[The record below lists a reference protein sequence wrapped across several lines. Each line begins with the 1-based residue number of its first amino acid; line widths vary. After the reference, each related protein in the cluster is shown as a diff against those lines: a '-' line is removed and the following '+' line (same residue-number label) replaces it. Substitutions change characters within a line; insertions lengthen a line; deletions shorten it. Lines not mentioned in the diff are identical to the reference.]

1 MYTVIM
7 YKYYNPHPDGLNTGD
22 CVVRAIMKATGMDWH
37 DVYSQL
43 CVWGYSMGEWGNA
56 NRVWGKWLIDHG
68 YKRRSIPDTCPVCYT
83 IADFM
88 RDHPHGAFI
97 VGTGSHVVCIIDG
110 VLYDSWDSR
119 REIPAYYFAKE

>member
-1 MYTVIM
+1 M
-7 YKYYNPHPDGLNTGD
+7 YKYYNPHPDGMNTGD
-22 CVVRAIMKATGMDWH
+22 CVIRAIVKATSMDWH

-43 CVWGYSMGEWGNA
+43 CVWGYSMAEWGNS
-56 NRVWGKWLIDHG
+56 NRVWGQWLIDHG
-68 YKRRSIPDTCPVCYT
+68 YKRHSIPDTCPVCYT

-88 RDHPHGAFI
+88 RDHPHGTYI
-97 VGTGSHVVCIIDG
+97 IGTGSHVVCIVDG

>member
-43 CVWGYSMGEWGNA
+43 CVWGYSM
-56 NRVWGKWLIDHG
+56 
-68 YKRRSIPDTCPVCYT
+68 
-83 IADFM
+83 
-88 RDHPHGAFI
+88 
-97 VGTGSHVVCIIDG
+97 
-110 VLYDSWDSR
+110 
-119 REIPAYYFAKE
+119 